1 MMFRGYCR
9 SMDLGSGCGTIA
21 SPMSA
26 ARWICMIV
34 LVGLFAF
41 RATDAHAQVFKPR
54 GNTKPGPMAKAST
67 SASTPASS
75 TASST
80 ASSPAG
86 GKKTASAS
94 TPVAASAKKPTRSA
108 NGPTSRRGT
117 APAKKSRGAGRAKDD
132 SDPVVIDDDD
142 DDVKIT
148 DD

>member
-1 MMFRGYCR
+1 
-9 SMDLGSGCGTIA
+9 MDLGSGCGTIA

-67 SASTPASS
+67 SAATPV
-75 TASST
+75 SST

-86 GKKTASAS
+86 GKKTASAA

-108 NGPTSRRGT
+108 SGPTSRRGT
-117 APAKKSRGAGRAKDD
+117 ASAKKSRGAGKAKDD